1 MSLKTRML
9 LHLLARSLLYT
20 DTHYIHPP
28 LTRTRRGIAMTNRSA
43 RQKRLK
49 VIILGKENVGK
60 TTLVHQLSPG
70 ATSIEHTDKDGASIT
85 IGYDSGKIEMGGY
98 QLHLFGTPG
107 QSRFKMTRH
116 IVSKG
121 ADFGILLI
129 DGEKI
134 SNHGMSDI
142 ERDLEKELIEKK
154 APYLICIN
162 KMNTSLFSQEEIQ
175 CKFSLPVHFISA
187 KTGEG
192 IEALKRALQTLIEQH
207 IATSKTATT

>member
-1 MSLKTRML
+1 MRNKHS
-9 LHLLARSLLYT
+9 
-20 DTHYIHPP
+20 
-28 LTRTRRGIAMTNRSA
+28 

-49 VIILGKENVGK
+49 VVILGEENVGK

-70 ATSIEHTDKDGASIT
+70 ATSVENTDSDGTSVT
-85 IGYDSGKIEMGGY
+85 VGYDLGKIEVGGY

-116 IVSKG
+116 IVSEG

-129 DGEKI
+129 DGETM
-134 SNHGMSDI
+134 SSQGMSD
-142 ERDLEKELIEKK
+142 RAKGLEKELIGRK

-162 KMNTSLFSQEEIQ
+162 KMNTSLFSREEIQ

-187 KTGEG
+187 KTGDG
-192 IEALKRALQTLIEQH
+192 IEALKKSLQMLIEQH
-207 IATSKTATT
+207 TPVAVTV